1 MEQPVIKE
9 GTLAL
14 IDTFAYLFRSYYMSA
29 KNKPLTNDKGFPT
42 GLLTGL
48 VGMVKK
54 FYKDRKNMPFIVFAL
69 ESQTK
74 TKRAEKLG
82 EYKQNRKDA
91 PKEMLLQIPIA
102 LEWLQKMGF
111 TCVEVNGFEADDVIA
126 SLATLSPYKTRIY
139 SKDKDFNQL
148 LSDKIALFDG
158 KTEFL
163 AKDCVEKYGILPSQ
177 FTDYQGIV
185 GDSSDNYKGVK
196 GIGSKNAKELLQQL
210 GSLEKIYENLD
221 LAKNLLSPKM
231 YQALI
236 QDKGS
241 AFLSKELATL
251 ERGCIKEFD
260 FLSCAFPSENPL
272 LKIKDEL
279 KEYGFISTLRD
290 LENSPT
296 PLILENTPLLDSMPI
311 LENAPILDSVPILEN
326 APILDSVP
334 ASDNAPKK
342 SRMIVLESAAP
353 LNAFLE
359 KLKNPNARV
368 FMRLVLNKE
377 KKVLALAFLL
387 QDQGY
392 FLPLEEALF
401 SPFSLEFL
409 ENAFSQMLQHAQIVG
424 HDLKPLL
431 SFLKAKYQ
439 VPLENIRI
447 QDTQILAFLKN
458 PEKVGFDEVLRE
470 YLKEEL
476 IPHEKIK
483 DFKAKAEKSEQLNTE
498 LNALKRLCEYFETGG
513 LEEGLL
519 TLARDIETPF
529 VKVLMD
535 MEFQGFKID
544 APYFK
549 RLEQEFKDE
558 LKVLERQILDLI
570 GVDFNLNSPKQLGE
584 VLYEKLGLPKNKS
597 HSTDEKNLLKILDK
611 HPSIALILEYRE
623 LNKLFNT
630 YTTPLLRLKDKDDKI
645 HTTFIQTGTATGRL
659 SSHSP
664 NLQNIPVRSPKGL
677 LIRKGFIASSKEYC
691 LLGVD
696 YSQIELRLL
705 AHFSQDKDLMEA
717 FLKGRDIHLETSK
730 ALFGGDLAKEKRSIA
745 KSINFGLVYGMGSKK
760 LSETLNIPLNEAK
773 SYIEAYF
780 KRFPSIKDYLNRMK
794 EEILKTSKA
803 FTLLGRYRVFD
814 FTGAND
820 YVKGNYLREGV
831 NAIFQGSAS
840 DLLKLGM
847 LKVSERFK
855 NNPSVRLLLQVHDEL
870 IFEIEEKNAPE
881 LQQEIQRILNDEV
894 YPLRVPL
901 ETSAF
906 VANRWNE
913 LKG

>member
-1 MEQPVIKE
+1 MEEPVIKE

-14 IDTFAYLFRSYYMSA
+14 IDTFAYLFRSYYMGA

-111 TCVEVNGFEADDVIA
+111 TCVEVSGFEADDVIA

-196 GIGSKNAKELLQQL
+196 GIGSKNAKELLQRL

-236 QDKGS
+236 QDKES

-260 FLSCAFPSENPL
+260 FSSCAFPSENPL

-296 PLILENTPLLDSMPI
+296 PLILDNAPLLD
-311 LENAPILDSVPILEN
+311 NT
-326 APILDSVP
+326 P

-342 SRMIVLESAAP
+342 SRLIVLENTELLS
-353 LNAFLE
+353 AFLE
-359 KLKNPNARV
+359 KLKKTNARI
-368 FMRLVLNKE
+368 FMRLVLDKE

-387 QDQGY
+387 EDQGY

-409 ENAFSQMLQHAQIVG
+409 QNAFFKMLQHAQIIG

-439 VPLENIRI
+439 VSLENIRI

-458 PEKVGFDEVLRE
+458 PEKVGFDEVLKQ
-470 YLKEEL
+470 YLKEEWIL
-476 IPHEKIK
+476 HEKIK
-483 DFKAKAEKSEQLNTE
+483 DFKTKSKVEKSEQLDRE
-498 LNALKRLCEYFETGG
+498 LNALKRLCEYFEKGG

-519 TLARDIETPF
+519 ALAREVETPF
-529 VKVLMD
+529 MKVLMG

-549 RLEQEFKDE
+549 RLEQEFKNE
-558 LKVLERQILDLI
+558 LHVLERQILDLI
-570 GVDFNLNSPKQLGE
+570 GADFNLNSPKQLSE
-584 VLYEKLGLPKNKS
+584 ILYEKLELPKNKS
-597 HSTDEKNLLKILDK
+597 RSTDEKSLLKILDK

-705 AHFSQDKDLMEA
+705 AHFSQDKDLMDA

-730 ALFGGDLAKEKRSIA
+730 ALFGEDLAKEKRSIA

-773 SYIEAYF
+773 SYTEAYF

-814 FTGAND
+814 FTGVND
-820 YVKGNYLREGV
+820 YIKGNYLREGV

-881 LQQEIQRILNDEV
+881 LQREIQRILNDEV

-906 VANRWNE
+906 MAKRWNE

>member
-1 MEQPVIKE
+1 MEGPVIKE

-54 FYKDRKNMPFIVFAL
+54 FYKDKKNMPFIVFAL

-74 TKRAEKLG
+74 TKRAERLG

-111 TCVEVNGFEADDVIA
+111 TCVEVSGFEADDVIA
-126 SLATLSPYKTRIY
+126 SLATISPYKTRIY

-163 AKDCVEKYGILPSQ
+163 AKDCVKKYGILPSQ

-196 GIGSKNAKELLQQL
+196 GIGSKNAKELLQRL

-236 QDKGS
+236 QDKES

-296 PLILENTPLLDSMPI
+296 PLILDNAPLLENT
-311 LENAPILDSVPILEN
+311 
-326 APILDSVP
+326 P

-342 SRMIVLESAAP
+342 SRLFVLENTAP
-353 LNAFLE
+353 LSAFLE
-359 KLKNPNARV
+359 RLKNSDARIFV
-368 FMRLVLNKE
+368 RLVLDKE
-377 KKVLALAFLL
+377 KKVLALAFLYE
-387 QDQGY
+387 DQGY

-401 SPFSLEFL
+401 SPFSSEFL
-409 ENAFSQMLQHAQIVG
+409 QNAFSQILQHVHIIG

-439 VPLENIRI
+439 VSLENIRI

-458 PEKVGFDEVLRE
+458 PEKVGFDEVLKE

-483 DFKAKAEKSEQLNTE
+483 DFKTKSKAGKSEQLDRE
-498 LNALKRLCEYFETGG
+498 LNALKRLYEYFEKGG

-519 TLARDIETPF
+519 ILAREIETPF
-529 VKVLMD
+529 VKVLID

-549 RLEQEFKDE
+549 RLEQEFKNE
-558 LKVLERQILDLI
+558 LHVLERQILDLI
-570 GVDFNLNSPKQLGE
+570 GVDFNLNSPKQLSE
-584 VLYEKLGLPKNKS
+584 ILYEKLELPKNKS
-597 HSTDEKNLLKILDK
+597 RSTDEKSLLKILDK

-705 AHFSQDKDLMEA
+705 AHFSQDRDLMDA

-730 ALFGGDLAKEKRSIA
+730 ALFGEDLAKEKRSIA

-780 KRFPSIKDYLNRMK
+780 KRFPSIKDYLNSMR

-814 FTGAND
+814 FTGVND

-870 IFEIEEKNAPE
+870 IFEIEEKNALE
-881 LQQEIQRILNDEV
+881 LQREIQRILNDEV

>member
-1 MEQPVIKE
+1 MEEPVIKE

-14 IDTFAYLFRSYYMSA
+14 IDTFAYLFRSYYMGA
-29 KNKPLTNDKGFPT
+29 KNKPLTNVKGFPT

-111 TCVEVNGFEADDVIA
+111 TCVEVSGFEADDVIA

-139 SKDKDFNQL
+139 SRDKDFNQL

-158 KTEFL
+158 RTEFL

-196 GIGSKNAKELLQQL
+196 GIGSKNAKELLQRL

-236 QDKGS
+236 QDKES

-296 PLILENTPLLDSMPI
+296 PLISDNTPLLENTP
-311 LENAPILDSVPILEN
+311 
-326 APILDSVP
+326 
-334 ASDNAPKK
+334 ASNNAPKK
-342 SRMIVLESAAP
+342 SRMIVLENTAP
-353 LNAFLE
+353 LSAFLE
-359 KLKNPNARV
+359 KLKKTNARI
-368 FMRLVLNKE
+368 FMRLVLDKE

-387 QDQGY
+387 EDQGY

-409 ENAFSQMLQHAQIVG
+409 QNAFFKMLQHAQIIG

-439 VPLENIRI
+439 VSLEDIRI

-458 PEKVGFDEVLRE
+458 PEKVGFDEVLKQ
-470 YLKEEL
+470 YLKEEW

-483 DFKAKAEKSEQLNTE
+483 DFKTKSKVEKLELLSVE
-498 LNALKRLCEYFETGG
+498 LNALKRLCEYFEKGG

-519 TLARDIETPF
+519 ALAREVETPF
-529 VKVLMD
+529 MKVLMG

-549 RLEQEFKDE
+549 RLEQEFKNE
-558 LKVLERQILDLI
+558 LHVLERQILELI
-570 GVDFNLNSPKQLGE
+570 GVDFNLNSPKQLSE
-584 VLYEKLGLPKNKS
+584 ILYEKLELPKNKS
-597 HSTDEKNLLKILDK
+597 RSTDEKSLLKILDK

-705 AHFSQDKDLMEA
+705 AHFSQDKDLMDA

-730 ALFGGDLAKEKRSIA
+730 ALFGEDLAKEKRSIA

-773 SYIEAYF
+773 SYTEAYF

-814 FTGAND
+814 FAGVND
-820 YVKGNYLREGV
+820 YIKGNYLREGV

-870 IFEIEEKNAPE
+870 IFEIEEKNALE

-906 VANRWNE
+906 MAKRWNE

>member
-29 KNKPLTNDKGFPT
+29 KNKPLTNNKGFPT

-82 EYKQNRKDA
+82 AYKQNRKDA

-111 TCVEVNGFEADDVIA
+111 TCVEISGFEADDVIA

-236 QDKGS
+236 QDKES

-296 PLILENTPLLDSMPI
+296 PLILDNT
-311 LENAPILDSVPILEN
+311 PILDNE
-326 APILDSVP
+326 P
-334 ASDNAPKK
+334 ALDNAPKK
-342 SRMIVLESAAP
+342 SRMIVLENTVP
-353 LNAFLE
+353 LSAFLE
-359 KLKNPNARV
+359 KLKNSNTRIFA
-368 FMRLVLNKE
+368 RLVLDKE
-377 KKVLALAFLL
+377 KKVLALAFLYE
-387 QDQGY
+387 DQGY

-409 ENAFSQMLQHAQIVG
+409 ENAFSQMLQHACIIG

-458 PEKVGFDEVLRE
+458 PEKVGFDEVLKE

-483 DFKAKAEKSEQLNTE
+483 DFKTTSKAEKLERLDRE
-498 LNALKRLCEYFETGG
+498 LNALKRLCEYFEKGG
-513 LEEGLL
+513 LEENLL
-519 TLARDIETPF
+519 SLAKEVETPF
-529 VKVLMD
+529 VKVLMG

-549 RLEQEFKDE
+549 RLEQEFKNE
-558 LKVLERQILDLI
+558 LHVLECQILDLI
-570 GVDFNLNSPKQLGE
+570 GVDFNLNSPKQLSE
-584 VLYEKLGLPKNKS
+584 ILYEKLELPKNKS
-597 HSTDEKNLLKILDK
+597 HSTDEKSLLKILDK

-705 AHFSQDKDLMEA
+705 AHFSQDKDLMDA

-730 ALFGGDLAKEKRSIA
+730 ALFGEELAKEKRSIA

-831 NAIFQGSAS
+831 NAIFQGSTS

-855 NNPSVRLLLQVHDEL
+855 NNLSVRLLLQVHDEL

-906 VANRWNE
+906 MAKRWNE

>member
-1 MEQPVIKE
+1 MEEPVIKE

-14 IDTFAYLFRSYYMSA
+14 IDTFAYLFRSYYMGA

-111 TCVEVNGFEADDVIA
+111 TCVEVSGFEADDVIA

-163 AKDCVEKYGILPSQ
+163 TKDCVKKYGILPSQ

-196 GIGSKNAKELLQQL
+196 GIGSKNAKELLQRL

-236 QDKGS
+236 QDKES

-260 FLSCAFPSENPL
+260 FSSCAFPSENPL
-272 LKIKDEL
+272 LKIKNEL

-296 PLILENTPLLDSMPI
+296 PLILDNTPLL
-311 LENAPILDSVPILEN
+311 ENTL
-326 APILDSVP
+326 

-342 SRMIVLESAAP
+342 SRMIVLENTELLS
-353 LNAFLE
+353 AFLE
-359 KLKNPNARV
+359 RLKKTNARI
-368 FMRLVLNKE
+368 FMRLVLDKE
-377 KKVLALAFLL
+377 KKVLALAFLYE
-387 QDQGY
+387 DQGY

-409 ENAFSQMLQHAQIVG
+409 QNAFFKMLQHACIIG

-458 PEKVGFDEVLRE
+458 PEKVGFDEVLKQ
-470 YLKEEL
+470 YLKEEW

-483 DFKAKAEKSEQLNTE
+483 DFKTKSKMEKLEQLDRE
-498 LNALKRLCEYFETGG
+498 LNALKRLCEYFEKGG

-519 TLARDIETPF
+519 ALAREVETPF
-529 VKVLMD
+529 MKVLMG

-549 RLEQEFKDE
+549 RLEQEFKNE
-558 LKVLERQILDLI
+558 LHVLERQILDLI
-570 GVDFNLNSPKQLGE
+570 GVDFNLNSPKQLSE
-584 VLYEKLGLPKNKS
+584 ILYEKLELPKNKS

-705 AHFSQDKDLMEA
+705 AHFSQDKDLMDA

-730 ALFGGDLAKEKRSIA
+730 ALFGEDLAKEKRSIA

-820 YVKGNYLREGV
+820 YIKGNYLREGV

-870 IFEIEEKNAPE
+870 IFEIEEKNALE

-906 VANRWNE
+906 MANRWNE

>member
-1 MEQPVIKE
+1 MEEPVIKE
-9 GTLAL
+9 RTLAL

-74 TKRAEKLG
+74 TKRAEKSG

-111 TCVEVNGFEADDVIA
+111 TCVEVSGFEADDVIA

-196 GIGSKNAKELLQQL
+196 GIGSKNAKELLQRL

-236 QDKGS
+236 QDKAS

-260 FLSCAFPSENPL
+260 FSSCAFPSENPL

-296 PLILENTPLLDSMPI
+296 PLILDNTPLL
-311 LENAPILDSVPILEN
+311 
-326 APILDSVP
+326 
-334 ASDNAPKK
+334 DNAPKK
-342 SRMIVLESAAP
+342 SCMIVLENTAP
-353 LNAFLE
+353 LSAFLE
-359 KLKNPNARV
+359 KLKKTNARI
-368 FMRLVLNKE
+368 FMRLVLDKE

-409 ENAFSQMLQHAQIVG
+409 QNAFSQILQHVQIIG

-439 VPLENIRI
+439 VSLENIRI

-458 PEKVGFDEVLRE
+458 PEKVGFDEVLKQ

-483 DFKAKAEKSEQLNTE
+483 DFKTKSKAGKLEQLDME
-498 LNALKRLCEYFETGG
+498 LNALKRLCEYFEKGG

-519 TLARDIETPF
+519 ALAREVETPF
-529 VKVLMD
+529 MKVLMG

-549 RLEQEFKDE
+549 RLEQEFKNE
-558 LKVLERQILDLI
+558 LHVLERQILDLI
-570 GVDFNLNSPKQLGE
+570 GVDFNLNSPKQLSE
-584 VLYEKLGLPKNKS
+584 ILYEKLELPQNKS

-705 AHFSQDKDLMEA
+705 AHFSQDKDLIDA

-730 ALFGGDLAKEKRSIA
+730 ALFGEDLAKEKRSIA

-820 YVKGNYLREGV
+820 YIKGNYLREGV

-906 VANRWNE
+906 IAKRWNE

>member
-1 MEQPVIKE
+1 MEEPVIKE

-54 FYKDRKNMPFIVFAL
+54 FYKDKKNMPFIVFAL

-111 TCVEVNGFEADDVIA
+111 TCVEVSGFEADDVIA

-196 GIGSKNAKELLQQL
+196 GIGSKNAKELLQRL

-236 QDKGS
+236 QDKES

-296 PLILENTPLLDSMPI
+296 ALILDNAPLLD
-311 LENAPILDSVPILEN
+311 NT
-326 APILDSVP
+326 P

-342 SRMIVLESAAP
+342 SCMIVLENTAFLS
-353 LNAFLE
+353 AFLE
-359 KLKNPNARV
+359 KLKKTNARI
-368 FMRLVLNKE
+368 FMRLALDKE

-387 QDQGY
+387 EDQGY

-409 ENAFSQMLQHAQIVG
+409 QNAFSQMLQHAQIIG

-439 VPLENIRI
+439 VSLENIRI

-458 PEKVGFDEVLRE
+458 PEKVGFDEVLKQ

-483 DFKAKAEKSEQLNTE
+483 DFKTKSKAGKLEQLDME
-498 LNALKRLCEYFETGG
+498 LNALKRLCEYFEKGG

-519 TLARDIETPF
+519 ALAREVETPF
-529 VKVLMD
+529 IKVLMG

-549 RLEQEFKDE
+549 RLEQEFKNE
-558 LKVLERQILDLI
+558 LHVLERQILELI
-570 GVDFNLNSPKQLGE
+570 GVDFNLNSPKQLSE
-584 VLYEKLGLPKNKS
+584 ILYEKLELPQNKS
-597 HSTDEKNLLKILDK
+597 HSTDEKSLLKILDK

-705 AHFSQDKDLMEA
+705 AHFSQDKDLMDA

-730 ALFGGDLAKEKRSIA
+730 ALFGEDLAKEKRSIA

-814 FTGAND
+814 FTGVND
-820 YVKGNYLREGV
+820 YIKGNYLREGV

-870 IFEIEEKNAPE
+870 IFEIEEKNALE

-906 VANRWNE
+906 VAKRWNE

>member
-1 MEQPVIKE
+1 MEELKE

-82 EYKQNRKDA
+82 EYKKNRKDA

-111 TCVEVNGFEADDVIA
+111 VCVEVSGFEADDVIA

-196 GIGSKNAKELLQQL
+196 GIGSKNAKELLQRL

-236 QDKGS
+236 QDKES

-260 FLSCAFPSENPL
+260 FSSCAFPSENPL

-296 PLILENTPLLDSMPI
+296 PLILDNAPLLENTP
-311 LENAPILDSVPILEN
+311 
-326 APILDSVP
+326 
-334 ASDNAPKK
+334 ASGNAPKK
-342 SRMIVLESAAP
+342 SRMIVLENTES
-353 LNAFLE
+353 LSAFLE
-359 KLKNPNARV
+359 KLEKTNARI
-368 FMRLVLNKE
+368 FMRLVLDKE
-377 KKVLALAFLL
+377 KKVLALAFLYE
-387 QDQGY
+387 DQGY

-409 ENAFSQMLQHAQIVG
+409 QNAFFKMLQHAQIIG

-439 VPLENIRI
+439 VSLENIRI

-483 DFKAKAEKSEQLNTE
+483 DFKTKSKVEKLELLSVE
-498 LNALKRLCEYFETGG
+498 LNALKRLCEYFEKGG

-519 TLARDIETPF
+519 ALAREVETPF
-529 VKVLMD
+529 MKVLMG

-549 RLEQEFKDE
+549 RLEQEFKNE
-558 LKVLERQILDLI
+558 LHVLERQILELI
-570 GVDFNLNSPKQLGE
+570 GVDFNLNSPKQLSE
-584 VLYEKLGLPKNKS
+584 ILYEKLELPQNKS
-597 HSTDEKNLLKILDK
+597 HSTDEKSLLKILDK

-630 YTTPLLRLKDKDDKI
+630 YTTPLLHLKDKDDKI

-705 AHFSQDKDLMEA
+705 AHFSQDKDLMDA
-717 FLKGRDIHLETSK
+717 FLKGRDIHLETSR
-730 ALFGGDLAKEKRSIA
+730 ALFGEDLAKEKRSIA

-814 FTGAND
+814 FAGVND
-820 YVKGNYLREGV
+820 YVKGSYLREGV

-870 IFEIEEKNAPE
+870 IFEIEEKNALE

-906 VANRWNE
+906 MAKRWNE

>member
-1 MEQPVIKE
+1 MEEPVIKE

-111 TCVEVNGFEADDVIA
+111 VCVEVSGFEADDVIA

-185 GDSSDNYKGVK
+185 GDSSDNYKGIK
-196 GIGSKNAKELLQQL
+196 GIGSKNAKELLQRL

-236 QDKGS
+236 QDKES

-260 FLSCAFPSENPL
+260 FSSCAFPSENPL

-296 PLILENTPLLDSMPI
+296 PLILENTPLL
-311 LENAPILDSVPILEN
+311 E
-326 APILDSVP
+326 
-334 ASDNAPKK
+334 NAPKK
-342 SRMIVLESAAP
+342 SRMIVLENTEP
-353 LNAFLE
+353 LSAFLE
-359 KLKNPNARV
+359 KLKKTNARI
-368 FMRLVLNKE
+368 FMRLVLDKE
-377 KKVLALAFLL
+377 KKVLALAFLYE
-387 QDQGY
+387 DQGY

-409 ENAFSQMLQHAQIVG
+409 QNAFSQMLQHAQIIG

-439 VPLENIRI
+439 VSLENICI

-458 PEKVGFDEVLRE
+458 PEKVGFDEVLKE
-470 YLKEEL
+470 YLKEEW

-483 DFKAKAEKSEQLNTE
+483 DFKTKSKAGKLEQLDME
-498 LNALKRLCEYFETGG
+498 LNALKRLCEYFEKGG

-519 TLARDIETPF
+519 TLAREVETPF
-529 VKVLMD
+529 VKVLMG

-549 RLEQEFKDE
+549 RLEQEFKNE
-558 LKVLERQILDLI
+558 LHVLERQILELI

-584 VLYEKLGLPKNKS
+584 VLYEKLELPKNKS
-597 HSTDEKNLLKILDK
+597 HSTDEKSLLKILDK

-705 AHFSQDKDLMEA
+705 AHFSQDKDLMDA

-730 ALFGGDLAKEKRSIA
+730 ALFGEDLAKEKRSIA

-820 YVKGNYLREGV
+820 YIKGNYLREGV

-870 IFEIEEKNAPE
+870 IFEIEEKNALE

-906 VANRWNE
+906 MAKRWNE

>member
-1 MEQPVIKE
+1 MEEPVIKE

-54 FYKDRKNMPFIVFAL
+54 FYKDKKNMPFIVFAL

-111 TCVEVNGFEADDVIA
+111 ACVEVSGFEADDVIA

-196 GIGSKNAKELLQQL
+196 GIGSKNAKELLQRL

-260 FLSCAFPSENPL
+260 FSSCAFPSENPL
-272 LKIKDEL
+272 LRIKDEL

-296 PLILENTPLLDSMPI
+296 PLILDNTPLLENTPLL
-311 LENAPILDSVPILEN
+311 
-326 APILDSVP
+326 
-334 ASDNAPKK
+334 DNAPKK
-342 SRMIVLESAAP
+342 SRLIVLENTELLS
-353 LNAFLE
+353 AFLE
-359 KLKNPNARV
+359 RLKKTNARI
-368 FMRLVLNKE
+368 FMRLVLDKE

-387 QDQGY
+387 EDQGY

-409 ENAFSQMLQHAQIVG
+409 QNAFSQILQHAQIIG

-439 VPLENIRI
+439 VSLENIRI

-458 PEKVGFDEVLRE
+458 PEKVGFDEVLKQ
-470 YLKEEL
+470 YLKEEW

-483 DFKAKAEKSEQLNTE
+483 DFKTKSKVEKSEQLDRE
-498 LNALKRLCEYFETGG
+498 LNALKRLCEYFEKGG

-519 TLARDIETPF
+519 ALAREVETPF
-529 VKVLMD
+529 MKVLMG

-544 APYFK
+544 ALYFK
-549 RLEQEFKDE
+549 RLEQEFKNE
-558 LKVLERQILDLI
+558 LHVLERQILELI
-570 GVDFNLNSPKQLGE
+570 GVDFNLNSPKQLSE
-584 VLYEKLGLPKNKS
+584 ILYEKLELPKNKS
-597 HSTDEKNLLKILDK
+597 RSTDEKSLLKILDK

-677 LIRKGFIASSKEYC
+677 LIRKGFISSSKEYC

-705 AHFSQDKDLMEA
+705 AHFSQDKDLMDA

-730 ALFGGDLAKEKRSIA
+730 ALFGEDLAKEKRSIA

-773 SYIEAYF
+773 SYTEAYF

-814 FTGAND
+814 FTGTND
-820 YVKGNYLREGV
+820 YIKGNYLREGV

-906 VANRWNE
+906 IAKRWNE

>member
-29 KNKPLTNDKGFPT
+29 KTKPLTNNKGFPT

-111 TCVEVNGFEADDVIA
+111 TCVEISGFEADDVIA

-163 AKDCVEKYGILPSQ
+163 AQDCVEKYGILPSQ

-236 QDKGS
+236 QDKES

-260 FLSCAFPSENPL
+260 FSSCAFPSENPL

-290 LENSPT
+290 LENSPF
-296 PLILENTPLLDSMPI
+296 IV
-311 LENAPILDSVPILEN
+311 ENAPILDN
-326 APILDSVP
+326 APTL
-334 ASDNAPKK
+334 DNAPKK
-342 SRMIVLESAAP
+342 SRMIVLESAV
-353 LNAFLE
+353 LLSMFLE

-368 FMRLVLNKE
+368 FMRLVLDKD

-409 ENAFSQMLQHAQIVG
+409 QNAFSQILQHAQIVG

-439 VPLENIRI
+439 VSLENIRI

-458 PEKVGFDEVLRE
+458 PEKVGFDEVLKE

-483 DFKAKAEKSEQLNTE
+483 DFKTKAEKLELLSVE
-498 LNALKRLCEYFETGG
+498 LNALKRLCEYFEKGG
-513 LEEGLL
+513 LEENLL

-529 VKVLMD
+529 VKVLMG

-558 LKVLERQILDLI
+558 LKVLECQILDLI

-611 HPSIALILEYRE
+611 HPSIPLILEYRE

-730 ALFGGDLAKEKRSIA
+730 ALFGEDLAKE
-745 KSINFGLVYGMGSKK
+745 ND
-760 LSETLNIPLNEAK
+760 
-773 SYIEAYF
+773 
-780 KRFPSIKDYLNRMK
+780 PSLKAL
-794 EEILKTSKA
+794 ILGWCMA
-803 FTLLGRYRVFD
+803 W
-814 FTGAND
+814 
-820 YVKGNYLREGV
+820 GV
-831 NAIFQGSAS
+831 RN
-840 DLLKLGM
+840 
-847 LKVSERFK
+847 
-855 NNPSVRLLLQVHDEL
+855 
-870 IFEIEEKNAPE
+870 
-881 LQQEIQRILNDEV
+881 
-894 YPLRVPL
+894 
-901 ETSAF
+901 
-906 VANRWNE
+906 
-913 LKG
+913 

>member
-1 MEQPVIKE
+1 MEEPVIKE

-14 IDTFAYLFRSYYMSA
+14 IDTFAYLFRSYYMGA
-29 KNKPLTNDKGFPT
+29 KNKPLTNVKGFPT

-111 TCVEVNGFEADDVIA
+111 ACVEMSGFEADDVIA

-196 GIGSKNAKELLQQL
+196 GIGSKNAKELLQRL

-236 QDKGS
+236 QDKES

-260 FLSCAFPSENPL
+260 FSSCAFPNENPL

-290 LENSPT
+290 LENSPK
-296 PLILENTPLLDSMPI
+296 PLILDNAPLLD
-311 LENAPILDSVPILEN
+311 NVPL
-326 APILDSVP
+326 L
-334 ASDNAPKK
+334 DNAPKK
-342 SRMIVLESAAP
+342 SRMIVLENTAP
-353 LNAFLE
+353 LSAFLE
-359 KLKNPNARV
+359 KLKKTNARI
-368 FMRLVLNKE
+368 FMRLVLDKE
-377 KKVLALAFLL
+377 KKVLALAFLYE
-387 QDQGY
+387 DQGY

-401 SPFSLEFL
+401 SPFSSEFL
-409 ENAFSQMLQHAQIVG
+409 QNAFSQILQHACIIG

-439 VPLENIRI
+439 VSLENIRI

-458 PEKVGFDEVLRE
+458 PEKVGFDEVLKE
-470 YLKEEL
+470 YLKEDL

-483 DFKAKAEKSEQLNTE
+483 DFKTKAEKLELLSVE
-498 LNALKRLCEYFETGG
+498 LNALKRLCEYFEKGG
-513 LEEGLL
+513 LEEDLL

-529 VKVLMD
+529 MKVLMG

-544 APYFK
+544 VPYFK
-549 RLEQEFKDE
+549 RLEQEFKNE
-558 LKVLERQILDLI
+558 LHVLERQILDLI

-584 VLYEKLGLPKNKS
+584 ILYEKLELPKNKS

-611 HPSIALILEYRE
+611 HPSIPLILEYRE

-760 LSETLNIPLNEAK
+760 LSETLNISLNEAK

-780 KRFPSIKDYLNRMK
+780 KRFPSIKDYLNGMK

-894 YPLRVPL
+894 YALRVPL

>member
-111 TCVEVNGFEADDVIA
+111 VCVEVNGFEADDVIA
-126 SLATLSPYKTRIY
+126 TLATLSPYKTRIY

-196 GIGSKNAKELLQQL
+196 GIGSKNAKELLQRL

-236 QDKGS
+236 HDKAS

-290 LENSPT
+290 LENSST
-296 PLILENTPLLDSMPI
+296 PLILDNAPLLENTPAL
-311 LENAPILDSVPILEN
+311 
-326 APILDSVP
+326 
-334 ASDNAPKK
+334 DNAPKK
-342 SRMIVLESAAP
+342 SRMIVLESAA
-353 LNAFLE
+353 LLSMFLE
-359 KLKNPNARV
+359 KLEKTNARV

-387 QDQGY
+387 EDQGY

-409 ENAFSQMLQHAQIVG
+409 QNAFFKMLQHAQIIG

-439 VPLENIRI
+439 VSLENIRI

-458 PEKVGFDEVLRE
+458 PEKVGFDEVLKE

-483 DFKAKAEKSEQLNTE
+483 DFKTKSKAEKSEQLDME
-498 LNALKRLCEYFETGG
+498 LNALKRLCEYFEKGG
-513 LEEGLL
+513 LEENLL
-519 TLARDIETPF
+519 ALAREIETPF
-529 VKVLMD
+529 VKVLMG

-549 RLEQEFKDE
+549 RLEQEFKNE
-558 LKVLERQILDLI
+558 LHVLERQILELI

-584 VLYEKLGLPKNKS
+584 VLYEKLELPKNKS
-597 HSTDEKNLLKILDK
+597 HSTDEKSLLKILDK

-760 LSETLNIPLNEAK
+760 LSETLNISLNEAK

-814 FTGAND
+814 FTGVND
-820 YVKGNYLREGV
+820 YIKGNYLREGV

-870 IFEIEEKNAPE
+870 IFEIEEKNALE

-906 VANRWNE
+906 VAKRWNE
-913 LKG
+913 LKD

>member
-1 MEQPVIKE
+1 MEELKE

-14 IDTFAYLFRSYYMSA
+14 IDTFAYLFRSYFMGA

-82 EYKQNRKDA
+82 EYKKNRKDA

-111 TCVEVNGFEADDVIA
+111 VCVEVSGFEADDVIA

-148 LSDKIALFDG
+148 LSDKITLFDG

-196 GIGSKNAKELLQQL
+196 GIGSKNAKELLQRL

-236 QDKGS
+236 QDKAS

-260 FLSCAFPSENPL
+260 FSSCAFPSENPL

-296 PLILENTPLLDSMPI
+296 PLILDNMPL
-311 LENAPILDSVPILEN
+311 LENAS
-326 APILDSVP
+326 
-334 ASDNAPKK
+334 ASENAPKK
-342 SRMIVLESAAP
+342 SRLIVLENIAP
-353 LNAFLE
+353 LSAFLE
-359 KLKNPNARV
+359 KLEKTKARV
-368 FMRLVLNKE
+368 FVRLVLDKE
-377 KKVLALAFLL
+377 KKVLALAFLYE
-387 QDQGY
+387 DQGY

-409 ENAFSQMLQHAQIVG
+409 QNAFFEMLQHAQIIG

-458 PEKVGFDEVLRE
+458 PEKVGFDEVLKQ

-476 IPHEKIK
+476 ILHEKIK
-483 DFKAKAEKSEQLNTE
+483 DFKTKSKAEKLEQLDRE
-498 LNALKRLCEYFETGG
+498 LNALKRLCEYFEKGG
-513 LEEGLL
+513 LEEGLFA
-519 TLARDIETPF
+519 LAREVETPF
-529 VKVLMD
+529 MKVLMG

-549 RLEQEFKDE
+549 RLEQEFKNE
-558 LKVLERQILDLI
+558 LHVLERQILELI
-570 GVDFNLNSPKQLGE
+570 GVDFNLNSPKQLSE
-584 VLYEKLGLPKNKS
+584 ILYEKLELPKNKS
-597 HSTDEKNLLKILDK
+597 HSTDEKSLLKILDK

-705 AHFSQDKDLMEA
+705 AHFSQDKDLMDA

-730 ALFGGDLAKEKRSIA
+730 ALFGEDLAKEKRSIA

-773 SYIEAYF
+773 SYTEAYF

-814 FTGAND
+814 FTGTND
-820 YVKGNYLREGV
+820 YIKGNYLREGV

-870 IFEIEEKNAPE
+870 IFEIEEKNALE

-906 VANRWNE
+906 MAKRWNE

>member
-1 MEQPVIKE
+1 MEELKE

-54 FYKDRKNMPFIVFAL
+54 FYKDKKNMPFIVFAL

-111 TCVEVNGFEADDVIA
+111 ACVEVSGFEADDVIA

-196 GIGSKNAKELLQQL
+196 GIGSKNAKELLQRL

-236 QDKGS
+236 QDKES

-260 FLSCAFPSENPL
+260 FSSCAFPSENPL

-296 PLILENTPLLDSMPI
+296 PLILDNTPLLDNTPAS
-311 LENAPILDSVPILEN
+311 ENAL
-326 APILDSVP
+326 
-334 ASDNAPKK
+334 KK
-342 SRMIVLESAAP
+342 SRMIVLENTAP
-353 LNAFLE
+353 LSAFLE
-359 KLKNPNARV
+359 KLKKTNARI
-368 FMRLVLNKE
+368 FMRLVLDKE
-377 KKVLALAFLL
+377 KKVLALAFLYE
-387 QDQGY
+387 DQGY

-409 ENAFSQMLQHAQIVG
+409 QNAFFKMLQHAQIVG

-439 VPLENIRI
+439 VSLENIRI

-458 PEKVGFDEVLRE
+458 PEKVGFDEVLKQ
-470 YLKEEL
+470 YLKEEW

-483 DFKAKAEKSEQLNTE
+483 DFKTKSKAGKLEQLDME
-498 LNALKRLCEYFETGG
+498 LNALKRLCEYFEKGG

-519 TLARDIETPF
+519 ALAREVETPF
-529 VKVLMD
+529 VKVLMG

-549 RLEQEFKDE
+549 RLEQEFKNE
-558 LKVLERQILDLI
+558 LHVLERQILDLI
-570 GVDFNLNSPKQLGE
+570 GANFNLNSPKQLSE
-584 VLYEKLGLPKNKS
+584 ILYEKLELPKNKS
-597 HSTDEKNLLKILDK
+597 HSTDEKSLLKILDK

-677 LIRKGFIASSKEYC
+677 LIRKGFISSSNEYC

-705 AHFSQDKDLMEA
+705 AHFSQDKDLMDA

-730 ALFGGDLAKEKRSIA
+730 ALFGEDLAKEKRSIA

-855 NNPSVRLLLQVHDEL
+855 NDPSVRLLLQVHDEL
-870 IFEIEEKNAPE
+870 IFEIEEKNALE

-906 VANRWNE
+906 VAKRWNE

>member
-1 MEQPVIKE
+1 MEEPVIKE

-54 FYKDRKNMPFIVFAL
+54 FYKDKKNMPFIVFAL

-111 TCVEVNGFEADDVIA
+111 TCVEVSGFEADDVIA

-196 GIGSKNAKELLQQL
+196 GIGSKNAKELLQRL

-236 QDKGS
+236 QDKES

-260 FLSCAFPSENPL
+260 FSSCAFPSENPL

-296 PLILENTPLLDSMPI
+296 PLILDNTPLL
-311 LENAPILDSVPILEN
+311 ENT
-326 APILDSVP
+326 P

-342 SRMIVLESAAP
+342 SRMIVLESTVP
-353 LNAFLE
+353 LSAFLE
-359 KLKNPNARV
+359 KLKKTNARI
-368 FMRLVLNKE
+368 FMRLALDKE
-377 KKVLALAFLL
+377 KKALALAFLYE
-387 QDQGY
+387 DQGY

-409 ENAFSQMLQHAQIVG
+409 QNAFFKMLQHAQIIG

-439 VPLENIRI
+439 VSLENIRI

-458 PEKVGFDEVLRE
+458 PEKVGFDEVLKE
-470 YLKEEL
+470 YLKEEW

-483 DFKAKAEKSEQLNTE
+483 DFKTKSKAEKLEQLDME
-498 LNALKRLCEYFETGG
+498 LNALKRLCEYFEKGG
-513 LEEGLL
+513 LEENLL
-519 TLARDIETPF
+519 ALAREVETPF
-529 VKVLMD
+529 MKVLMG

-544 APYFK
+544 VPYFK
-549 RLEQEFKDE
+549 HLEQEFKNE
-558 LKVLERQILDLI
+558 LHVLECQILELI
-570 GVDFNLNSPKQLGE
+570 GMDFNLNSPKQLSE
-584 VLYEKLGLPKNKS
+584 ILYEKLELPKNKS
-597 HSTDEKNLLKILDK
+597 HSTDEKSLLKILDK

-623 LNKLFNT
+623 LNKLFST

-705 AHFSQDKDLMEA
+705 AHFSQDKDLMDA

-730 ALFGGDLAKEKRSIA
+730 ALFGEDLAKEKRSIA

-820 YVKGNYLREGV
+820 YIKGNYLREGV

-870 IFEIEEKNAPE
+870 IFEIEEKNALE

-906 VANRWNE
+906 MAKRWNE

>member
-54 FYKDRKNMPFIVFAL
+54 FYKDKKNMPFIVFAL

-111 TCVEVNGFEADDVIA
+111 TCVEMSGFEADDVIA

-185 GDSSDNYKGVK
+185 GDSSDNYKGIK

-236 QDKGS
+236 QDKES

-290 LENSPT
+290 LENSP
-296 PLILENTPLLDSMPI
+296 LIA
-311 LENAPILDSVPILEN
+311 ENAPILENVPILDN
-326 APILDSVP
+326 ASAL
-334 ASDNAPKK
+334 DNAPKK
-342 SRMIVLESAAP
+342 SRMIVLENTELLS
-353 LNAFLE
+353 AFLE
-359 KLKNPNARV
+359 KLKDPNARV
-368 FMRLVLNKE
+368 FARLVLNKE

-409 ENAFSQMLQHAQIVG
+409 QNAFSQMLQHACIIG

-439 VPLENIRI
+439 VSLGNIRI

-458 PEKVGFDEVLRE
+458 PEKVGFDEVLKE
-470 YLKEEL
+470 YLKEYL

-483 DFKAKAEKSEQLNTE
+483 DFKTKSKVEKLEQLDME
-498 LNALKRLCEYFETGG
+498 LHALKRLCEYFEAGG

-529 VKVLMD
+529 VKVLMG

-549 RLEQEFKDE
+549 RLEQEFKNE
-558 LKVLERQILDLI
+558 LNILERQILDLI

-611 HPSIALILEYRE
+611 HPSIPLILEYRE

-760 LSETLNIPLNEAK
+760 LSETLNIPLSEAK

-780 KRFPSIKDYLNRMK
+780 KRFPSIKDYLNCMK

-814 FTGAND
+814 FDGAND
-820 YVKGNYLREGV
+820 YIKGNYLREGV

>member
-54 FYKDRKNMPFIVFAL
+54 FYKDKKNMPFIVFAL

-74 TKRAEKLG
+74 TKRSEKLG
-82 EYKQNRKDA
+82 AYKQNRKDA

-148 LSDKIALFDG
+148 LSNKIALFDG

-163 AKDCVEKYGILPSQ
+163 VKDCVEKYGILPSQ

-236 QDKGS
+236 QDKES

-296 PLILENTPLLDSMPI
+296 PLISDNTPAL
-311 LENAPILDSVPILEN
+311 
-326 APILDSVP
+326 
-334 ASDNAPKK
+334 DNAPKK
-342 SRMIVLESAAP
+342 SRMIVLENTELLSM
-353 LNAFLE
+353 FLE

-368 FMRLVLNKE
+368 FMRLVLDKD
-377 KKVLALAFLL
+377 KKVLALAFLYE
-387 QDQGY
+387 DQGY

-401 SPFSLEFL
+401 SPFSSEFL
-409 ENAFSQMLQHAQIVG
+409 ENAFSQMLQHACIIG

-458 PEKVGFDEVLRE
+458 PEKVGFDEVLKE

-476 IPHEKIK
+476 ILHETIK
-483 DFKAKAEKSEQLNTE
+483 DFKTKSKAEKLERLDRE
-498 LNALKRLCEYFETGG
+498 LNALKRLCAYFEKGG

-519 TLARDIETPF
+519 ALAREVETPF
-529 VKVLMD
+529 VKVLMG

-544 APYFK
+544 VPYFK
-549 RLEQEFKDE
+549 RLEQEFKNE
-558 LKVLERQILDLI
+558 LHVLERQILDLI
-570 GVDFNLNSPKQLGE
+570 GVDFNLNSPKQLSE
-584 VLYEKLGLPKNKS
+584 ILYEKLELPKNKS
-597 HSTDEKNLLKILDK
+597 HSTDEKSLLKILDK

-664 NLQNIPVRSPKGL
+664 NLQNIPVRSSKGL

-730 ALFGGDLAKEKRSIA
+730 ALFGEELAKEKRSIA

-847 LKVSERFK
+847 LKVNERFK

-906 VANRWNE
+906 VAKRWNE

>member
-1 MEQPVIKE
+1 MEQPVIRE

-14 IDTFAYLFRSYYMSA
+14 IDTFAYLFRSYYMST

-111 TCVEVNGFEADDVIA
+111 TCVEISGFEADDVIA

-163 AKDCVEKYGILPSQ
+163 VKDCVEKYGILPSQ

-196 GIGSKNAKELLQQL
+196 GIGSKNAKELLQRL

-290 LENSPT
+290 LENSP
-296 PLILENTPLLDSMPI
+296 LIA
-311 LENAPILDSVPILEN
+311 ENAPILDN
-326 APILDSVP
+326 AP
-334 ASDNAPKK
+334 ASDSAPKK
-342 SRMIVLESAAP
+342 THMIVLESAASFSM
-353 LNAFLE
+353 FLE

-368 FMRLVLNKE
+368 FMRLVLDKE

-409 ENAFSQMLQHAQIVG
+409 QNAFSQMLQHACIIG

-439 VPLENIRI
+439 VSLENIRI

-458 PEKVGFDEVLRE
+458 PEKVGFDEVLKE
-470 YLKEEL
+470 YLKEDL

-483 DFKAKAEKSEQLNTE
+483 DFKAKAEKLELLSVE
-498 LNALKRLCEYFETGG
+498 LNALKRLCEYFEKGG
-513 LEEGLL
+513 LEESLL
-519 TLARDIETPF
+519 TLASGIETPF

-549 RLEQEFKDE
+549 RLEQEFKNE
-558 LKVLERQILDLI
+558 LNVLEHQILELI
-570 GVDFNLNSPKQLGE
+570 GVDFNLNSPKQLSE

-730 ALFGGDLAKEKRSIA
+730 ALFGEELAKEKRSIA

-814 FTGAND
+814 FNGVND
-820 YVKGNYLREGV
+820 YIKGNYLREGV

>member
-29 KNKPLTNDKGFPT
+29 KTKPLTNDKGFPT

-111 TCVEVNGFEADDVIA
+111 TCVEISGFEADDVIA

-185 GDSSDNYKGVK
+185 GDSSDNYKGIK

-251 ERGCIKEFD
+251 ERGCIQEFD

-296 PLILENTPLLDSMPI
+296 PLIVENAPA
-311 LENAPILDSVPILEN
+311 LENASALDN
-326 APILDSVP
+326 APSLDNAP
-334 ASDNAPKK
+334 TSDNAPKK
-342 SRMIVLESAAP
+342 SCLIVLESAEP
-353 LNAFLE
+353 LSMFLE
-359 KLKNPNARV
+359 RLKNPNARV
-368 FMRLVLNKE
+368 FVRLVLDKE

-409 ENAFSQMLQHAQIVG
+409 QNAFSQMLQHAQIIG

-458 PEKVGFDEVLRE
+458 PEKVGFDEVLKE

-483 DFKAKAEKSEQLNTE
+483 DFKTTSKAEKLEQLSLE
-498 LNALKRLCEYFETGG
+498 LNALKRLCEYFEKGG
-513 LEEGLL
+513 LEENLL
-519 TLARDIETPF
+519 ALARDIETPF

-549 RLEQEFKDE
+549 HLEQEFKDE
-558 LKVLERQILDLI
+558 LHVLEHQILDLI

-584 VLYEKLGLPKNKS
+584 VLYEKLGLPQNKS

-780 KRFPSIKDYLNRMK
+780 KRFPSIKDYLNGMK

>member
-1 MEQPVIKE
+1 MEEPVIKE

-111 TCVEVNGFEADDVIA
+111 TCVEVSGFEADDVIA

-196 GIGSKNAKELLQQL
+196 GIGSKNAKELLQRL

-236 QDKGS
+236 QDKES

-260 FLSCAFPSENPL
+260 FSSCAFPSENPL

-296 PLILENTPLLDSMPI
+296 PLILDNTPLLDNT
-311 LENAPILDSVPILEN
+311 L
-326 APILDSVP
+326 

-342 SRMIVLESAAP
+342 SRMIVLENTELLS
-353 LNAFLE
+353 AFLE
-359 KLKNPNARV
+359 RLKKTNARI
-368 FMRLVLNKE
+368 FMRLVLDKE
-377 KKVLALAFLL
+377 KKVLALAFLYE
-387 QDQGY
+387 DQGY

-409 ENAFSQMLQHAQIVG
+409 QNAFFKMLQHAQIIG

-439 VPLENIRI
+439 VSLENIRI

-458 PEKVGFDEVLRE
+458 PEKVGFDEVLKE
-470 YLKEEL
+470 YLKEEW

-483 DFKAKAEKSEQLNTE
+483 DFKTKSKAEKSEQLDRE
-498 LNALKRLCEYFETGG
+498 LNALKRLCEYFEKGG

-519 TLARDIETPF
+519 ALAREVETPF
-529 VKVLMD
+529 VKVLMG

-549 RLEQEFKDE
+549 RLEQEFKNE
-558 LKVLERQILDLI
+558 LHVLERQILELI
-570 GVDFNLNSPKQLGE
+570 GVDFNLNSPKQLSE
-584 VLYEKLGLPKNKS
+584 ILYEKLELPQNKS
-597 HSTDEKNLLKILDK
+597 RSTDEKNLLKILDK

-705 AHFSQDKDLMEA
+705 AHFSQDKDLMDA

-730 ALFGGDLAKEKRSIA
+730 ALFGEDLAKEKRSIA

-820 YVKGNYLREGV
+820 YIKGNYLREGV

-870 IFEIEEKNAPE
+870 IFEIEEKNALE

-906 VANRWNE
+906 MAKRWNE

>member
-74 TKRAEKLG
+74 TKRSEKLG

-111 TCVEVNGFEADDVIA
+111 TCVEVSGFEADDVIA

-196 GIGSKNAKELLQQL
+196 GIGSKNAKELLQRL

-236 QDKGS
+236 QDKES

-260 FLSCAFPSENPL
+260 FSSCAFPSENPL

-296 PLILENTPLLDSMPI
+296 PLILDNASLLENTL
-311 LENAPILDSVPILEN
+311 
-326 APILDSVP
+326 

-342 SRMIVLESAAP
+342 SCMIVLENTAFLS
-353 LNAFLE
+353 AFLE
-359 KLKNPNARV
+359 KLEKTNARI
-368 FMRLVLNKE
+368 FMRLALDKE
-377 KKVLALAFLL
+377 KKVLALAFLYE
-387 QDQGY
+387 DQGY

-409 ENAFSQMLQHAQIVG
+409 QNAFSQMLQHACIIG

-458 PEKVGFDEVLRE
+458 PEKVGFDEVLKQ

-483 DFKAKAEKSEQLNTE
+483 DFKTKSKAGKLEQLDRE
-498 LNALKRLCEYFETGG
+498 LNALKRLCEYFEKGG

-529 VKVLMD
+529 MKVLMG

-549 RLEQEFKDE
+549 HLEQEFKNE

-570 GVDFNLNSPKQLGE
+570 GVDFNLNSPKQLSE
-584 VLYEKLGLPKNKS
+584 ILYEKLELPKNKS
-597 HSTDEKNLLKILDK
+597 HSTDEKSLLKILDK

-705 AHFSQDKDLMEA
+705 AHFSQDKDLIDA

-730 ALFGGDLAKEKRSIA
+730 ALFGEDLAKEKRSIA

-820 YVKGNYLREGV
+820 YIKGNYLREGV

-870 IFEIEEKNAPE
+870 IFEIEEKNALE

-906 VANRWNE
+906 IAKRWNE

>member
-1 MEQPVIKE
+1 MEEPVIKE

-29 KNKPLTNDKGFPT
+29 KNKPLTNVKGFPT

-54 FYKDRKNMPFIVFAL
+54 FYKDKKNMPFIVFAL

-111 TCVEVNGFEADDVIA
+111 ACVEVSGFEADDVIA

-196 GIGSKNAKELLQQL
+196 GIGSKNAKELLQRL

-236 QDKGS
+236 QDKES

-260 FLSCAFPSENPL
+260 FSSCTFPSENPL

-296 PLILENTPLLDSMPI
+296 PLILDNAPLLENTPLL
-311 LENAPILDSVPILEN
+311 
-326 APILDSVP
+326 
-334 ASDNAPKK
+334 DNAPKK
-342 SRMIVLESAAP
+342 SRMIVLENTELLS
-353 LNAFLE
+353 AFLE
-359 KLKNPNARV
+359 KLKKTNARI
-368 FMRLVLNKE
+368 FMRLVLDKE

-387 QDQGY
+387 EDQGY

-409 ENAFSQMLQHAQIVG
+409 QNAFSQMLQHACIIG

-439 VPLENIRI
+439 VSLEDIRI

-458 PEKVGFDEVLRE
+458 PEKVGFDEVSKE
-470 YLKEEL
+470 YLKEEW

-483 DFKAKAEKSEQLNTE
+483 DFKTKSKAGKLEQLDME
-498 LNALKRLCEYFETGG
+498 LNALKRLCEYFEKGG

-519 TLARDIETPF
+519 ALAREVETPF
-529 VKVLMD
+529 MKVLMG

-549 RLEQEFKDE
+549 RLEQEFKNE
-558 LKVLERQILDLI
+558 LHVLERQILDLI
-570 GVDFNLNSPKQLGE
+570 GADFNLNSPKQLSE
-584 VLYEKLGLPKNKS
+584 VLYEKLELPQNKS
-597 HSTDEKNLLKILDK
+597 YSTDEKSLLKILDK

-705 AHFSQDKDLMEA
+705 AHFSQDKDLIDA

-730 ALFGGDLAKEKRSIA
+730 ALFGEDLAKEKRSIA

-814 FTGAND
+814 FTGVND
-820 YVKGNYLREGV
+820 YIKGNYLREGV

-870 IFEIEEKNAPE
+870 IFEIEEKNALE

-906 VANRWNE
+906 IAKRWNE

>member
-1 MEQPVIKE
+1 MEEPVIKE

-14 IDTFAYLFRSYYMSA
+14 IDTFAYLFKSYYMSA

-54 FYKDRKNMPFIVFAL
+54 FYKDKKNMPFIVFAL

-111 TCVEVNGFEADDVIA
+111 TCVEVSGFEADDVIA

-196 GIGSKNAKELLQQL
+196 GIGSKNAKELLQRL

-236 QDKGS
+236 QDKES

-260 FLSCAFPSENPL
+260 FSSCTFPSENPL

-296 PLILENTPLLDSMPI
+296 PLILDNTLTLENTPLL
-311 LENAPILDSVPILEN
+311 ENT
-326 APILDSVP
+326 P

-342 SRMIVLESAAP
+342 SRMIVLENTAP
-353 LNAFLE
+353 LRAFLE
-359 KLKNPNARV
+359 KLKKTNARI
-368 FMRLVLNKE
+368 FMRLVLDKE

-387 QDQGY
+387 EDQGY

-409 ENAFSQMLQHAQIVG
+409 QNAFFKMLQHAQIIG

-439 VPLENIRI
+439 VSLENIRI

-458 PEKVGFDEVLRE
+458 PEKVGFDEVLKQ

-483 DFKAKAEKSEQLNTE
+483 DFKTKSKAGKLEQLDME
-498 LNALKRLCEYFETGG
+498 LNALKRLCEYFEKGG

-519 TLARDIETPF
+519 ALAREVETPF
-529 VKVLMD
+529 MKVLMG

-544 APYFK
+544 VPYFK
-549 RLEQEFKDE
+549 RLEQEFKNE
-558 LKVLERQILDLI
+558 LHVLERQILDLI
-570 GVDFNLNSPKQLGE
+570 GADFNLNSPKQLSE
-584 VLYEKLGLPKNKS
+584 ILYEKLELPKNKS
-597 HSTDEKNLLKILDK
+597 HSTDEKSLLKILDK

-705 AHFSQDKDLMEA
+705 AHFSQDKDLMDA

-730 ALFGGDLAKEKRSIA
+730 ALFGEDLAKEKRSIA

-820 YVKGNYLREGV
+820 YIKGNYLREGV

-855 NNPSVRLLLQVHDEL
+855 NNPSVRLILQVHDEL
-870 IFEIEEKNAPE
+870 IFEIEEKNALE

-906 VANRWNE
+906 MAKRWNE

>member
-1 MEQPVIKE
+1 MEEPVIKE

-29 KNKPLTNDKGFPT
+29 KNKPLTNVKGFPT

-82 EYKQNRKDA
+82 QYKQNRKDA

-111 TCVEVNGFEADDVIA
+111 VCVEVSGFEADDVIA

-196 GIGSKNAKELLQQL
+196 GIGSKNAKELLQRL

-236 QDKGS
+236 QDKAS

-260 FLSCAFPSENPL
+260 FSSCAFPSENPL

-296 PLILENTPLLDSMPI
+296 PLILDNAPLLD
-311 LENAPILDSVPILEN
+311 NAPVSEN
-326 APILDSVP
+326 T
-334 ASDNAPKK
+334 PKK
-342 SRMIVLESAAP
+342 SRMIVLENTAP
-353 LNAFLE
+353 LSAFLE
-359 KLKNPNARV
+359 KLKKTNARI
-368 FMRLVLNKE
+368 FMRLVLDKE
-377 KKVLALAFLL
+377 KKVLALAFLYE
-387 QDQGY
+387 DQGY

-401 SPFSLEFL
+401 SPFSSEFL
-409 ENAFSQMLQHAQIVG
+409 QNAFLKMLQHVQIVG

-439 VPLENIRI
+439 VSLENIRI

-458 PEKVGFDEVLRE
+458 PEKVGFDEVLKA
-470 YLKEEL
+470 YLKEEW
-476 IPHEKIK
+476 IPHERIK
-483 DFKAKAEKSEQLNTE
+483 DFKTKSKAEKSEQLDRE
-498 LNALKRLCEYFETGG
+498 LNALKRLCEYFEKGG

-519 TLARDIETPF
+519 ALAREVETPF
-529 VKVLMD
+529 VKVLMG

-549 RLEQEFKDE
+549 RLEQEFKNE
-558 LKVLERQILDLI
+558 LHVLERQILDLI
-570 GVDFNLNSPKQLGE
+570 GVDFNLNSPKQLSE
-584 VLYEKLGLPKNKS
+584 ILYEKLELPKNKS
-597 HSTDEKNLLKILDK
+597 HSTDEKSLLKILDK

-705 AHFSQDKDLMEA
+705 AHFSQDKDLMDA

-730 ALFGGDLAKEKRSIA
+730 ALFGEDLAKEKRSIA

-803 FTLLGRYRVFD
+803 FTLLGRYRVFE

-870 IFEIEEKNAPE
+870 IFEIEEKNALE

-906 VANRWNE
+906 MAKRWNE

>member
-1 MEQPVIKE
+1 MEELKE

-111 TCVEVNGFEADDVIA
+111 VCVEVSGFEADDVIA

-163 AKDCVEKYGILPSQ
+163 AKDCMEKYGILPSQ

-196 GIGSKNAKELLQQL
+196 GIGSKNAKELLQRL

-236 QDKGS
+236 QDKAS

-260 FLSCAFPSENPL
+260 FSSCTFPSENPL

-290 LENSPT
+290 LENSP
-296 PLILENTPLLDSMPI
+296 LILDNMPLLDNTPT
-311 LENAPILDSVPILEN
+311 
-326 APILDSVP
+326 
-334 ASDNAPKK
+334 SDNAPKK
-342 SRMIVLESAAP
+342 SRLIVLENIAP
-353 LNAFLE
+353 LSAFLE
-359 KLKNPNARV
+359 KLKNSNARI
-368 FMRLVLNKE
+368 FMRLVLDKE
-377 KKVLALAFLL
+377 KKVLALAFLYE
-387 QDQGY
+387 DQGY

-409 ENAFSQMLQHAQIVG
+409 QNAFFKMLQHAQIIG

-439 VPLENIRI
+439 VSLENIRI

-458 PEKVGFDEVLRE
+458 PEKVGFDEVLKQ
-470 YLKEEL
+470 YLKEEW
-476 IPHEKIK
+476 ISHEKIK
-483 DFKAKAEKSEQLNTE
+483 DFKTKSKAEKLEQLDRE
-498 LNALKRLCEYFETGG
+498 LHALKRLCEYFEKGG
-513 LEEGLL
+513 LEEGLFA
-519 TLARDIETPF
+519 LAREVETPF
-529 VKVLMD
+529 MKVLMG

-549 RLEQEFKDE
+549 RLEQEFKNE
-558 LKVLERQILDLI
+558 LHVLERQILDLI
-570 GVDFNLNSPKQLGE
+570 GANFNLNSPKQLSE
-584 VLYEKLGLPKNKS
+584 ILYEKLELPKNKS
-597 HSTDEKNLLKILDK
+597 RSTDEKSLLKILDK

-623 LNKLFNT
+623 LNRLFNT

-705 AHFSQDKDLMEA
+705 AHFSQDKDLMDA

-730 ALFGGDLAKEKRSIA
+730 ALFGEDLAKEKRSIA

-760 LSETLNIPLNEAK
+760 LSETLNISLNEAK

-820 YVKGNYLREGV
+820 YIKGNYLREGV

-870 IFEIEEKNAPE
+870 IFEIEEKNALE

-906 VANRWNE
+906 MAKRWNE

>member
-14 IDTFAYLFRSYYMSA
+14 IDTFAYLFRSYYMST

-126 SLATLSPYKTRIY
+126 TLATLSPYKTRIY

-185 GDSSDNYKGVK
+185 GDSSDNYKGIK
-196 GIGSKNAKELLQQL
+196 GIGSKSAKELLQQL

-296 PLILENTPLLDSMPI
+296 PLILDNTPLLD
-311 LENAPILDSVPILEN
+311 NAPALE
-326 APILDSVP
+326 
-334 ASDNAPKK
+334 NAPKK

-353 LNAFLE
+353 LSAFLE
-359 KLKNPNARV
+359 KLEKTNARV

-387 QDQGY
+387 QEQGY

-409 ENAFSQMLQHAQIVG
+409 QNAFSQMLQHACIIG

-439 VPLENIRI
+439 VSLESIRI

-458 PEKVGFDEVLRE
+458 PEKVGFDEVLKE

-483 DFKAKAEKSEQLNTE
+483 DFKTKSKVEKLEQLDME
-498 LNALKRLCEYFETGG
+498 LNALKRLCEYFEKGG
-513 LEEGLL
+513 LEEDLL
-519 TLARDIETPF
+519 ALARDIETPF
-529 VKVLMD
+529 MKVLMG

-549 RLEQEFKDE
+549 RLEQEFKNE
-558 LKVLERQILDLI
+558 LHVLERQILDLI
-570 GVDFNLNSPKQLGE
+570 GVDFNLNSPKQLSE
-584 VLYEKLGLPKNKS
+584 ILYEKLELPQNKS
-597 HSTDEKNLLKILDK
+597 RSTDEKSLLKILDK

-820 YVKGNYLREGV
+820 HIKGNYLREGV

-870 IFEIEEKNAPE
+870 IFEIEEKNALE

-906 VANRWNE
+906 VAKRWNE

>member
-1 MEQPVIKE
+1 MEEPVIKE

-14 IDTFAYLFRSYYMSA
+14 IDTFAYLFRSYYMGA

-74 TKRAEKLG
+74 TTRSEKLG

-111 TCVEVNGFEADDVIA
+111 TCVEVSGFEADDVIA

-196 GIGSKNAKELLQQL
+196 GIGSKNAKELLQRL

-260 FLSCAFPSENPL
+260 FSSCAFPSENPL

-296 PLILENTPLLDSMPI
+296 PLILDNTPLL
-311 LENAPILDSVPILEN
+311 ENT
-326 APILDSVP
+326 P

-342 SRMIVLESAAP
+342 SRLIVLENTEP
-353 LNAFLE
+353 LSAFLE
-359 KLKNPNARV
+359 KLEKTNARI
-368 FMRLVLNKE
+368 FMRLALDKE
-377 KKVLALAFLL
+377 KKVLALAFLYE
-387 QDQGY
+387 DQGY

-409 ENAFSQMLQHAQIVG
+409 QNAFFKMLQHAQIIG

-439 VPLENIRI
+439 VSLENIRI

-458 PEKVGFDEVLRE
+458 PEKVGFDEVLKE
-470 YLKEEL
+470 YLKEEW

-483 DFKAKAEKSEQLNTE
+483 DFKTKSKAGKLELLSVE
-498 LNALKRLCEYFETGG
+498 LNALKRLCEYFEKGG
-513 LEEGLL
+513 LEENLL
-519 TLARDIETPF
+519 ALAREVETPF
-529 VKVLMD
+529 MKVLMG

-549 RLEQEFKDE
+549 HLEQEFKNE
-558 LKVLERQILDLI
+558 LHVLERQILELI
-570 GVDFNLNSPKQLGE
+570 GVDFNLNSPKQLSE
-584 VLYEKLGLPKNKS
+584 ILYEKLELPKNKS
-597 HSTDEKNLLKILDK
+597 HSTDEKSLLKILDK

-677 LIRKGFIASSKEYC
+677 LIRKGFISSSKEYC

-705 AHFSQDKDLMEA
+705 AHFSQDKDLMDA

-730 ALFGGDLAKEKRSIA
+730 ALFGEDLAKEKRSIA

-760 LSETLNIPLNEAK
+760 LSETLNIPLSEAK

-780 KRFPSIKDYLNRMK
+780 RRFPSIKDYLNRMK

-814 FTGAND
+814 FTGTND
-820 YVKGNYLREGV
+820 YIKGNYLREGV

-870 IFEIEEKNAPE
+870 IFEIEEKNALE
-881 LQQEIQRILNDEV
+881 LQREIQRILNDEV

-906 VANRWNE
+906 IAKRWNE

>member
-1 MEQPVIKE
+1 MEEPVIKE

-111 TCVEVNGFEADDVIA
+111 VCVEVSGFEADDVIA

-163 AKDCVEKYGILPSQ
+163 TKDCVKKYGILPSQ

-196 GIGSKNAKELLQQL
+196 GIGSKNAKGLLQRL

-236 QDKGS
+236 QDKES

-260 FLSCAFPSENPL
+260 FSSCAFPSENPL
-272 LKIKDEL
+272 LKIKNEL

-296 PLILENTPLLDSMPI
+296 PLILDNTLLLENTL
-311 LENAPILDSVPILEN
+311 
-326 APILDSVP
+326 

-342 SRMIVLESAAP
+342 SRMIVLENTELLS
-353 LNAFLE
+353 AFLE
-359 KLKNPNARV
+359 KLKNSNAKI
-368 FMRLVLNKE
+368 FMRLVLDKE

-387 QDQGY
+387 EDQGY

-409 ENAFSQMLQHAQIVG
+409 QNAFFKMLQHACIIG

-458 PEKVGFDEVLRE
+458 PEKVGFDEVLKQ
-470 YLKEEL
+470 YLKEEW

-483 DFKAKAEKSEQLNTE
+483 DFKTKSKMEKLEQLDRE
-498 LNALKRLCEYFETGG
+498 LNALKRLCEYFEKGG

-519 TLARDIETPF
+519 ALAREVETPF
-529 VKVLMD
+529 MKVLMG

-549 RLEQEFKDE
+549 RLEQEFKNE
-558 LKVLERQILDLI
+558 LHVLERQILDLI
-570 GVDFNLNSPKQLGE
+570 GVDFNLNSPKQLSE
-584 VLYEKLGLPKNKS
+584 ILYEKLELPKNKS

-705 AHFSQDKDLMEA
+705 AHFSQDKDLIDA

-730 ALFGGDLAKEKRSIA
+730 ALFGEDLAKEKRSIA

-820 YVKGNYLREGV
+820 YIKGNYLREGV

-870 IFEIEEKNAPE
+870 IFEIEEKNALE

-906 VANRWNE
+906 IAKRWNE

>member
-1 MEQPVIKE
+1 MEELKE

-74 TKRAEKLG
+74 TKRSEKLG

-111 TCVEVNGFEADDVIA
+111 TCVEVSGFEADDVIA

-163 AKDCVEKYGILPSQ
+163 VKDCVEKYGILPSQ

-196 GIGSKNAKELLQQL
+196 GIGSKNAKELLQRL

-221 LAKNLLSPKM
+221 LVKNLLSPKM

-260 FLSCAFPSENPL
+260 FSSCAFPSENPL

-290 LENSPT
+290 LENPPT
-296 PLILENTPLLDSMPI
+296 PLILDNT
-311 LENAPILDSVPILEN
+311 
-326 APILDSVP
+326 P

-342 SRMIVLESAAP
+342 SCMIVLESTE
-353 LNAFLE
+353 LLSAFLE
-359 KLKNPNARV
+359 KLKKTNARI
-368 FMRLVLNKE
+368 FMRLVLDKE
-377 KKVLALAFLL
+377 KKVLALAFLYE
-387 QDQGY
+387 DQGY

-409 ENAFSQMLQHAQIVG
+409 QNAFFKMLQHAQIIG

-431 SFLKAKYQ
+431 SFLKATYQ
-439 VPLENIRI
+439 VSLENIRI

-458 PEKVGFDEVLRE
+458 PEKVGFDEVLKE

-483 DFKAKAEKSEQLNTE
+483 DFKAKSKAEKSEQLDME
-498 LNALKRLCEYFETGG
+498 LHALKRLCEYFEKGG
-513 LEEGLL
+513 LEENLL
-519 TLARDIETPF
+519 SLAREVETPF
-529 VKVLMD
+529 MKVLMG

-549 RLEQEFKDE
+549 RLEQEFKHE
-558 LKVLERQILDLI
+558 LHVLERQILELI
-570 GVDFNLNSPKQLGE
+570 GVDFNLNSPKQLSE
-584 VLYEKLGLPKNKS
+584 ILYEKLELPQNKS
-597 HSTDEKNLLKILDK
+597 HSTDEKSLLKILDK

-705 AHFSQDKDLMEA
+705 AHFSQDKDLMDA

-730 ALFGGDLAKEKRSIA
+730 ALFGEDLAKEKRSIA

-814 FTGAND
+814 FTSVND
-820 YVKGNYLREGV
+820 HIKGNYLREGV

-870 IFEIEEKNAPE
+870 IFEIEEKNALE

>member
-1 MEQPVIKE
+1 MEKPVTKE

-54 FYKDRKNMPFIVFAL
+54 FYKDKKNMPFIVFAL

-74 TKRAEKLG
+74 TKRSEKSG

-102 LEWLQKMGF
+102 LEWLQKMDF
-111 TCVEVNGFEADDVIA
+111 TCVEVGGFEADDVIA

-196 GIGSKNAKELLQQL
+196 GIGSKNAKELLQRL

-236 QDKGS
+236 HDKGS

-251 ERGCIKEFD
+251 ERECIQEFD
-260 FLSCAFPSENPL
+260 FSSCAFPSENPL

-290 LENSPT
+290 LENSP
-296 PLILENTPLLDSMPI
+296 LIVENAPLLDNTPA
-311 LENAPILDSVPILEN
+311 LE
-326 APILDSVP
+326 
-334 ASDNAPKK
+334 NAPKK
-342 SRMIVLESAAP
+342 SRMIILESAAP
-353 LNAFLE
+353 LSAFLE
-359 KLKNPNARV
+359 KLKNPDARV
-368 FMRLVLNKE
+368 FARLVLDKE
-377 KKVLALAFLL
+377 KKVLALAFLYE
-387 QDQGY
+387 DQGY

-409 ENAFSQMLQHAQIVG
+409 QNAFSQMLQHACIIG

-439 VPLENIRI
+439 VSLENIHI

-458 PEKVGFDEVLRE
+458 PEKVGFDEVLKE

-483 DFKAKAEKSEQLNTE
+483 DFKTKSKAEKLELLSVE
-498 LNALKRLCEYFETGG
+498 LNALKRLCEYFEKGG

-519 TLARDIETPF
+519 SLAREVETPF
-529 VKVLMD
+529 MKVLIG

-549 RLEQEFKDE
+549 RLEQEFKNE
-558 LKVLERQILDLI
+558 LHVLERQILDLI

-584 VLYEKLGLPKNKS
+584 VLYEKLELPKNKS
-597 HSTDEKNLLKILDK
+597 HSTDEKSLLKILDK

-730 ALFGGDLAKEKRSIA
+730 ALFGEDLAKEKRSIA

-760 LSETLNIPLNEAK
+760 LSETLNISLSEAK

-820 YVKGNYLREGV
+820 YIKGNYLREGV

>member
-1 MEQPVIKE
+1 MEKLKE

-29 KNKPLTNDKGFPT
+29 KTKPLTNDKGFPT

-54 FYKDRKNMPFIVFAL
+54 FYKDKKNMPFIVFAL

-111 TCVEVNGFEADDVIA
+111 VCVEVSGFEADDVIA

-196 GIGSKNAKELLQQL
+196 GIGSKNAKELLQRL

-236 QDKGS
+236 QDKES

-260 FLSCAFPSENPL
+260 FSSCTFPSENPL

-290 LENSPT
+290 LEKS
-296 PLILENTPLLDSMPI
+296 PLIVENT
-311 LENAPILDSVPILEN
+311 
-326 APILDSVP
+326 P
-334 ASDNAPKK
+334 ASDNAPALDNAPTK
-342 SRMIVLESAAP
+342 SRMIVLENTAFLS
-353 LNAFLE
+353 AFLE
-359 KLKNPNARV
+359 KLKKTNARI
-368 FMRLVLNKE
+368 FARLVLDKE

-387 QDQGY
+387 EDQGY

-409 ENAFSQMLQHAQIVG
+409 QNAFSQMLQHACIIG

-439 VPLENIRI
+439 VSLENIRI

-458 PEKVGFDEVLRE
+458 PEKVGFDEVLKE
-470 YLKEEL
+470 YLKEDL
-476 IPHEKIK
+476 VPHEKIK
-483 DFKAKAEKSEQLNTE
+483 DFKTTSKAEKSERLSLE
-498 LNALKRLCEYFETGG
+498 LNALKRLCEYFEKGG

-519 TLARDIETPF
+519 ILARDIEAPF
-529 VKVLMD
+529 MKVLMG

-549 RLEQEFKDE
+549 CLEQEFKDE

-584 VLYEKLGLPKNKS
+584 ILYDKLGLPKNKGY
-597 HSTDEKNLLKILDK
+597 STDEKNLLKILDK
-611 HPSIALILEYRE
+611 HPSIPLILEYRE

-760 LSETLNIPLNEAK
+760 LSETLNIPLSEAK

-780 KRFPSIKDYLNRMK
+780 KRFPSIKDYLNGMR

-814 FTGAND
+814 FNGVND

>member
-1 MEQPVIKE
+1 MEEPVIKE

-54 FYKDRKNMPFIVFAL
+54 FYKDKKNMPFIVFAL

-111 TCVEVNGFEADDVIA
+111 VCVEVSGFEADDVIA

-185 GDSSDNYKGVK
+185 GDSSDNYKGIK
-196 GIGSKNAKELLQQL
+196 GIGSKNAKELLQRL

-236 QDKGS
+236 QDKES

-260 FLSCAFPSENPL
+260 FSSCAFPSENPL

-290 LENSPT
+290 LENPPT
-296 PLILENTPLLDSMPI
+296 PLILDNAPLLENTPI
-311 LENAPILDSVPILEN
+311 L
-326 APILDSVP
+326 
-334 ASDNAPKK
+334 DNAPKK
-342 SRMIVLESAAP
+342 SRMIVLENTEP
-353 LNAFLE
+353 LSAFLE
-359 KLKNPNARV
+359 KLKNSNARI
-368 FMRLVLNKE
+368 FMRLVLDKE
-377 KKVLALAFLL
+377 KKVLALAFLYE
-387 QDQGY
+387 DQGY

-409 ENAFSQMLQHAQIVG
+409 QNAFSQMLQHAQIVG

-458 PEKVGFDEVLRE
+458 PEKVGFYEALKE

-483 DFKAKAEKSEQLNTE
+483 DFKTKSKAGKLEQLDRE
-498 LNALKRLCEYFETGG
+498 LNALKRLCEYFEKGG

-519 TLARDIETPF
+519 ALAREVETPF
-529 VKVLMD
+529 VKVLMG

-549 RLEQEFKDE
+549 RLEQEFKNE
-558 LKVLERQILDLI
+558 LHVLERQILDLI
-570 GVDFNLNSPKQLGE
+570 GVDFNLNSPKQLSE
-584 VLYEKLGLPKNKS
+584 ILYEKLELPQNKS
-597 HSTDEKNLLKILDK
+597 RSTDEKSLLKILDK

-705 AHFSQDKDLMEA
+705 AHFSQDKDLMDA
-717 FLKGRDIHLETSK
+717 FLKGRDIHLETSR
-730 ALFGGDLAKEKRSIA
+730 ALFGEDLAKEKRSIA

-870 IFEIEEKNAPE
+870 IFEIEEKNALE

-906 VANRWNE
+906 MAKRWNE

>member
-1 MEQPVIKE
+1 MEQPVIRE

-54 FYKDRKNMPFIVFAL
+54 FYKDKKNMPFIVFAL

-111 TCVEVNGFEADDVIA
+111 TCVEVSGFEADDVIA

-196 GIGSKNAKELLQQL
+196 GIGSKNAKELLQRL

-236 QDKGS
+236 QDKES

-260 FLSCAFPSENPL
+260 FSSCAFPSENPL

-296 PLILENTPLLDSMPI
+296 PLILDNAPLLENTPALDS
-311 LENAPILDSVPILEN
+311 
-326 APILDSVP
+326 
-334 ASDNAPKK
+334 APKK
-342 SRMIVLESAAP
+342 SRMIVLENTEP
-353 LNAFLE
+353 LSAFLE
-359 KLKNPNARV
+359 KLKKTNARI
-368 FMRLVLNKE
+368 FMRLVLDKE
-377 KKVLALAFLL
+377 KKVLALAFLYE
-387 QDQGY
+387 DQGY

-409 ENAFSQMLQHAQIVG
+409 QNAFFKMLQHAQIIG

-439 VPLENIRI
+439 VSLENIRI

-458 PEKVGFDEVLRE
+458 PEKVGFDEVLKE

-483 DFKAKAEKSEQLNTE
+483 DFKTKSKAEKLEQLDME
-498 LNALKRLCEYFETGG
+498 LNALKRLCEYFEKGG

-519 TLARDIETPF
+519 ALAREVETPF
-529 VKVLMD
+529 VKVLMG

-549 RLEQEFKDE
+549 RLEQEFKNE
-558 LKVLERQILDLI
+558 LHVLEHQILDLI
-570 GVDFNLNSPKQLGE
+570 GVDFNLNSPKQLSE
-584 VLYEKLGLPKNKS
+584 ILYEKLELPKNKS
-597 HSTDEKNLLKILDK
+597 HSTDEKSLLKILDK

-705 AHFSQDKDLMEA
+705 AHFSQDKDLIDA

-730 ALFGGDLAKEKRSIA
+730 ALFGEDLAKEKRSIA

-820 YVKGNYLREGV
+820 YIKGNYLREGV

-855 NNPSVRLLLQVHDEL
+855 NDPSVRLLLQVHDEL
-870 IFEIEEKNAPE
+870 IFEIEEKNALE

-906 VANRWNE
+906 MAKRWNE

>member
-1 MEQPVIKE
+1 MEELKE

-111 TCVEVNGFEADDVIA
+111 VCVEVSGFEADDVIA

-196 GIGSKNAKELLQQL
+196 GIGSKNAKELLQRL

-236 QDKGS
+236 QDKKS

-260 FLSCAFPSENPL
+260 FSSCAFPSENPL

-296 PLILENTPLLDSMPI
+296 PLISENTPLL
-311 LENAPILDSVPILEN
+311 ENA
-326 APILDSVP
+326 P

-342 SRMIVLESAAP
+342 SCMIVLENTAP
-353 LNAFLE
+353 FNVFLE
-359 KLKNPNARV
+359 RLEKTNARI
-368 FMRLVLNKE
+368 FMRLVLDKE
-377 KKVLALAFLL
+377 KKVLALAFLYE
-387 QDQGY
+387 DQGY

-401 SPFSLEFL
+401 SPFSSEFL
-409 ENAFSQMLQHAQIVG
+409 QNAFFKMLQHAQIVG

-439 VPLENIRI
+439 VSLENIRI

-458 PEKVGFDEVLRE
+458 PEKVGFDEVLKQ

-483 DFKAKAEKSEQLNTE
+483 DFKTKSKAEKLELLSVE
-498 LNALKRLCEYFETGG
+498 LNALKRLCEYFEKGG

-519 TLARDIETPF
+519 ALAREVETPLM
-529 VKVLMD
+529 KVLMG

-549 RLEQEFKDE
+549 RLEQEFKNE
-558 LKVLERQILDLI
+558 LHVLERQILELI
-570 GVDFNLNSPKQLGE
+570 GTDFNLNSPKQLSE
-584 VLYEKLGLPKNKS
+584 ILYEKLELPKNKS
-597 HSTDEKNLLKILDK
+597 HSTDEKSLLKILDK

-730 ALFGGDLAKEKRSIA
+730 ALFGEDLAKEKRSIA

-760 LSETLNIPLNEAK
+760 LSETLNISLNEAK

-870 IFEIEEKNAPE
+870 IFEIEEKNALE

-906 VANRWNE
+906 VAKRWNE

>member
-1 MEQPVIKE
+1 MEQPVIRE

-54 FYKDRKNMPFIVFAL
+54 FYKDKKNMPFIVFAL

-111 TCVEVNGFEADDVIA
+111 VCVEVNGFEADDVIA

-185 GDSSDNYKGVK
+185 GDSSDNYKGIK

-260 FLSCAFPSENPL
+260 FSSCAFPSENPL

-290 LENSPT
+290 LENSP
-296 PLILENTPLLDSMPI
+296 LIVENAPASD
-311 LENAPILDSVPILEN
+311 NAPILDSTSALE
-326 APILDSVP
+326 
-334 ASDNAPKK
+334 NAPKK
-342 SRMIVLESAAP
+342 SCMIVLESAEP
-353 LNAFLE
+353 LSMFLE
-359 KLKNPNARV
+359 KLEKTNARV
-368 FMRLVLNKE
+368 FVRLVLDKD

-409 ENAFSQMLQHAQIVG
+409 QNAFSQMLQHAQIIG

-431 SFLKAKYQ
+431 SFLRAKYQ

-458 PEKVGFDEVLRE
+458 PEKVGFDEVLKE
-470 YLKEEL
+470 YLKEDL
-476 IPHEKIK
+476 VPHEKIK
-483 DFKAKAEKSEQLNTE
+483 DFKTTSKAEKSERLSLE
-498 LNALKRLCEYFETGG
+498 LNALKRLCEYFEKGG
-513 LEEGLL
+513 LEENLL
-519 TLARDIETPF
+519 SLARGVETPF
-529 VKVLMD
+529 MKVLMG

-558 LKVLERQILDLI
+558 LNILECQILDLI

-584 VLYEKLGLPKNKS
+584 VLYEKLELPKNKS

-611 HPSIALILEYRE
+611 HPSIPLILEYRE

-630 YTTPLLRLKDKDDKI
+630 YTT
-645 HTTFIQTGTATGRL
+645 
-659 SSHSP
+659 
-664 NLQNIPVRSPKGL
+664 
-677 LIRKGFIASSKEYC
+677 
-691 LLGVD
+691 
-696 YSQIELRLL
+696 
-705 AHFSQDKDLMEA
+705 
-717 FLKGRDIHLETSK
+717 
-730 ALFGGDLAKEKRSIA
+730 
-745 KSINFGLVYGMGSKK
+745 
-760 LSETLNIPLNEAK
+760 
-773 SYIEAYF
+773 
-780 KRFPSIKDYLNRMK
+780 
-794 EEILKTSKA
+794 
-803 FTLLGRYRVFD
+803 
-814 FTGAND
+814 
-820 YVKGNYLREGV
+820 
-831 NAIFQGSAS
+831 
-840 DLLKLGM
+840 
-847 LKVSERFK
+847 
-855 NNPSVRLLLQVHDEL
+855 
-870 IFEIEEKNAPE
+870 
-881 LQQEIQRILNDEV
+881 
-894 YPLRVPL
+894 
-901 ETSAF
+901 
-906 VANRWNE
+906 
-913 LKG
+913 

>member
-14 IDTFAYLFRSYYMSA
+14 IDTFAYLFRSYYMST
-29 KNKPLTNDKGFPT
+29 KTKPLTNDKGFPT

-54 FYKDRKNMPFIVFAL
+54 FYKDKKNMPFIVFAL

-111 TCVEVNGFEADDVIA
+111 TCVEISGFEADDVIA

-236 QDKGS
+236 QDKES

-290 LENSPT
+290 LENSP
-296 PLILENTPLLDSMPI
+296 LIV
-311 LENAPILDSVPILEN
+311 ENAPILNN
-326 APILDSVP
+326 APASDSAP
-334 ASDNAPKK
+334 ALDNAPKK
-342 SRMIVLESAAP
+342 SRMIVLENTAP
-353 LNAFLE
+353 LSMFLE

-368 FMRLVLNKE
+368 FMRLVLDKD
-377 KKVLALAFLL
+377 KKILALAFLL

-409 ENAFSQMLQHAQIVG
+409 QNAFSQILQHACIIG

-439 VPLENIRI
+439 VSLENIRI

-458 PEKVGFDEVLRE
+458 PEKVGFDEALKE
-470 YLKEEL
+470 YLKEDL

-483 DFKAKAEKSEQLNTE
+483 DFKTKSKAEKSELLSVE
-498 LNALKRLCEYFETGG
+498 LSALKRLCEYFEKGG

-519 TLARDIETPF
+519 TLAKEIETPF

-549 RLEQEFKDE
+549 RLEQEFKNE
-558 LKVLERQILDLI
+558 LNVLERQILDLI
-570 GVDFNLNSPKQLGE
+570 GVDFNLNSPKQLSE

-611 HPSIALILEYRE
+611 HPSIPLILEYRE

-705 AHFSQDKDLMEA
+705 AHFSQDKDLMDA

-730 ALFGGDLAKEKRSIA
+730 ALFGEDLAKEKRSIA

-760 LSETLNIPLNEAK
+760 LSETLSIPLSEAK

-780 KRFPSIKDYLNRMK
+780 KRFPSIKDYLNGMR

-814 FTGAND
+814 FNGVND
-820 YVKGNYLREGV
+820 YIKGNYLREGV

-906 VANRWNE
+906 IAKRWNE

>member
-1 MEQPVIKE
+1 MEELKE

-74 TKRAEKLG
+74 TKRSEKLG

-111 TCVEVNGFEADDVIA
+111 VCVEVSGFEADDVIA

-196 GIGSKNAKELLQQL
+196 GIGSKNAKELLQRL

-236 QDKGS
+236 QDKES

-260 FLSCAFPSENPL
+260 FSSCAFPSQNPL

-290 LENSPT
+290 LENSP
-296 PLILENTPLLDSMPI
+296 LILDNT
-311 LENAPILDSVPILEN
+311 
-326 APILDSVP
+326 P

-342 SRMIVLESAAP
+342 SCMIVLENIAP
-353 LNAFLE
+353 LSAFLE
-359 KLKNPNARV
+359 KLEKTNARI
-368 FMRLVLNKE
+368 FMRLALDKE
-377 KKVLALAFLL
+377 KKVLALAFLYE
-387 QDQGY
+387 DQGY
-392 FLPLEEALF
+392 FLHLEEALF

-409 ENAFSQMLQHAQIVG
+409 QNAFFKMLQHAQIIG

-439 VPLENIRI
+439 VSLENIRI

-458 PEKVGFDEVLRE
+458 PEKVGFDEVLKE
-470 YLKEEL
+470 YLKEEW

-483 DFKAKAEKSEQLNTE
+483 DFKTKSKAEKLELLSVE
-498 LNALKRLCEYFETGG
+498 LNALKRLCEYFEKGG

-519 TLARDIETPF
+519 ALAREVETPF
-529 VKVLMD
+529 MKVLMG

-549 RLEQEFKDE
+549 RLEQEFKNE
-558 LKVLERQILDLI
+558 LHVLERQILELI
-570 GVDFNLNSPKQLGE
+570 GVDFNLNSPKQLSE
-584 VLYEKLGLPKNKS
+584 ILYEKLELPQNKS

-705 AHFSQDKDLMEA
+705 AHFSQDKDLMDA

-730 ALFGGDLAKEKRSIA
+730 ALFGEDLAKEKRSIA

-820 YVKGNYLREGV
+820 YIKGNYLREGV

-870 IFEIEEKNAPE
+870 IFEIEEKNALE
-881 LQQEIQRILNDEV
+881 LQQEIQHILNDEV

-906 VANRWNE
+906 MAKRWNE

>member
-1 MEQPVIKE
+1 MEELKE

-111 TCVEVNGFEADDVIA
+111 VCVEVSGFEADDVIA

-163 AKDCVEKYGILPSQ
+163 AKDCVEKYGILPSR

-196 GIGSKNAKELLQQL
+196 GIGSKNAKELLQRL

-236 QDKGS
+236 QDKAS

-260 FLSCAFPSENPL
+260 FSSCAFPSENPL

-290 LENSPT
+290 LENSP
-296 PLILENTPLLDSMPI
+296 LILDNTPLLD
-311 LENAPILDSVPILEN
+311 NA
-326 APILDSVP
+326 P

-342 SRMIVLESAAP
+342 SRMIVLETPEP
-353 LNAFLE
+353 LSAFLE
-359 KLKNPNARV
+359 KLEKTNARV
-368 FMRLVLNKE
+368 FMRLVLDKE

-387 QDQGY
+387 EDQGY

-409 ENAFSQMLQHAQIVG
+409 QNAFSQILQHAQIIG

-439 VPLENIRI
+439 VSLENIRI

-458 PEKVGFDEVLRE
+458 PEKVGFDEVLKE
-470 YLKEEL
+470 YLKEEW

-483 DFKAKAEKSEQLNTE
+483 DFKTKAEKLE
-498 LNALKRLCEYFETGG
+498 LLSVGLHALKRLCEYFEKGG

-519 TLARDIETPF
+519 ALAREVETPF
-529 VKVLMD
+529 MKVLMG

-549 RLEQEFKDE
+549 RLEQEFKNE
-558 LKVLERQILDLI
+558 LHVLERQILELI
-570 GVDFNLNSPKQLGE
+570 GANFNLNSPKQLGE
-584 VLYEKLGLPKNKS
+584 VLYEKLELPQNKS
-597 HSTDEKNLLKILDK
+597 RSTDEKSLLKILDK

-717 FLKGRDIHLETSK
+717 FLKGRDIHLETSR
-730 ALFGGDLAKEKRSIA
+730 ALFGEDLAKEKRSIA

-820 YVKGNYLREGV
+820 YIKGNYLREGV

-906 VANRWNE
+906 IAKRWNE

>member
-1 MEQPVIKE
+1 MMEQPVIKE

-29 KNKPLTNDKGFPT
+29 KNKPLTNVKGFPT

-111 TCVEVNGFEADDVIA
+111 TCVEVSGFEADDVIA

-196 GIGSKNAKELLQQL
+196 GIGSKNAKELLQRL

-221 LAKNLLSPKM
+221 LAKNLLGPKM

-236 QDKGS
+236 QDKES

-296 PLILENTPLLDSMPI
+296 PLILDNAPLLENT
-311 LENAPILDSVPILEN
+311 
-326 APILDSVP
+326 P
-334 ASDNAPKK
+334 ASDNASKK
-342 SRMIVLESAAP
+342 SRLIVLENTAP
-353 LNAFLE
+353 LSAFLE
-359 KLKNPNARV
+359 KLEKTKARI

-409 ENAFSQMLQHAQIVG
+409 QNAFFKMLQHACIIG
-424 HDLKPLL
+424 HNLKPLL

-439 VPLENIRI
+439 VSLENICI

-470 YLKEEL
+470 YLKEDL
-476 IPHEKIK
+476 ISHEKIK
-483 DFKAKAEKSEQLNTE
+483 DFKTKAEKLE
-498 LNALKRLCEYFETGG
+498 LLSVELSALKRLCEYFEKGG

-519 TLARDIETPF
+519 ALAREVETPF

-611 HPSIALILEYRE
+611 HPSIPLILEYRE

-760 LSETLNIPLNEAK
+760 LSETLNIPLSEAK

-780 KRFPSIKDYLNRMK
+780 KRFPSIKDYLNGMK

-814 FTGAND
+814 FNGVND

-870 IFEIEEKNAPE
+870 IFEIEEKNALE